1 MKTKIKNF
9 IELLLYPFYLI
20 SVAFHEVGHY
30 FGSICTGNIPDYLHI
45 SSSGKS
51 GCIGFNVPRRLPVND
66 TLMIVAS
73 GPIFTYILF
82 SLFAESVNFFF
93 SLFMAGSIFYG
104 FMSAISFAFLFV
116 NAKILMGSLTPNKGI
131 DRNGKAYKTDGR
143 RLLEIVLLHDRGPIR
158 NFLARLLM
166 FFNRKHFK
174 RNLNPKQK

>member
-30 FGSICTGNIPDYLHI
+30 VGSLCTGNVPDFFHI
-45 SSSGKS
+45 DGKS
-51 GCIGFNVPRRLPVND
+51 GCVGFDPPRKLPRSD
-66 TLMIVAS
+66 SLMIAAS

-82 SLFAESVNFFF
+82 SFFAESVNFFF
-93 SLFMAGSIFYG
+93 SFFMAGSIFYG

-116 NAKILMGSLTPNKGI
+116 NAKILIGSLTPNKGI
-131 DRNGKAYKTDGR
+131 GKNGKAYKTDGR
-143 RLLEIVLLHDRGPIR
+143 RLLEIVLLYDRGPIR

-174 RNLNPKQK
+174 RNLNPKHK